1 MKVKKNIKG
10 FLSIFKILLLT
21 GIVSGFTGCE
31 QPAASP
37 SPSLKYYVYE
47 GQIGGGTRNIVAT
60 VYENGTWNITDN
72 GLKTSQGTY
81 TGNPDSDGTLD
92 IKITYEI
99 QDGSGVM
106 KPYDPPKDLTAII
119 SENGTKMSFTYASE
133 PLVAIKRQ

>member
-1 MKVKKNIKG
+1 MKGKNITRA
-10 FLSIFKILLLT
+10 LSIFTILFLT
-21 GIVSGFTGCE
+21 GIVLGFTGCE
-31 QPAASP
+31 QPGSEP

-47 GQIGGGTRNIVAT
+47 GQISGGTRNIVVT

-72 GLKTSQGTY
+72 GLKTCQGIY
-81 TGNPDSDGTLD
+81 TGNPDSDGNLD

-133 PLVAIKRQ
+133 PLVAIRK